1 MWIYIYI
8 YKWSTIFIIST
19 LLLNHI
25 SNHNIYIFP
34 TISILL
40 FTLFL
45 LLILYFTVIFPL
57 TFLPHFNLFIY
68 SLLSTL
74 MPLLLY
80 PFDFLLFCLFLSSSS
95 YNKFVIFS
103 CILYIF
109 SPHQKCYLSLSL
121 SLSLSCFYFSF
132 FYGYLFFLYP
142 CFRFMCVYVCVCVC
156 L

>member
-1 MWIYIYI
+1 M
-8 YKWSTIFIIST
+8 S
-19 LLLNHI
+19 HI
-25 SNHNIYIFP
+25 SNHNIHMFP

-121 SLSLSCFYFSF
+121 SLSLSPMF
-132 FYGYLFFLYP
+132 LFFFFLWIFIFFCIP
-142 CFRFMCVYVCVCVC
+142 ALGLCVCMCVCVYII
-156 L
+156 